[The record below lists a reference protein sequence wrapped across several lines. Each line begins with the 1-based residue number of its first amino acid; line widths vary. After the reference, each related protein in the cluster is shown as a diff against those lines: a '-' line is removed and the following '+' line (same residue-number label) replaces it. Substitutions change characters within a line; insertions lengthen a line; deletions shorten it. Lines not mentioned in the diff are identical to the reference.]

1 MRAAMDADGGMGE
14 EASMDGRTSCD
25 DLWRIA
31 LDLNLAAAAV
41 DPRAGRLPPL
51 IFLTDPDRTPEPWR
65 IAARL
70 PAGSAVIHRGFG
82 RPEAPDEARR
92 LREATS
98 TCGARL
104 LIAADVDL
112 ADAVGAD
119 GVHLPEREAGC
130 AGELRKRRPDWL
142 ITAALHPP
150 GDGSADVD
158 ALLISPVF
166 PAGGASAPRP
176 ALGVRAFT
184 DAVSAAKVPA
194 YALGGVTATSARALL
209 GSGACGFAAIGAV
222 AAAFGN

>member
-1 MRAAMDADGGMGE
+1 
-14 EASMDGRTSCD
+14 MDGRTSCD

-31 LDLNLAAAAV
+31 LDLNRAAAAV

-51 IFLTDPDRTPEPWR
+51 IFLTDPDRTPQPWL

-92 LREATS
+92 LREATWAS
-98 TCGARL
+98 KARL
-104 LIAADVDL
+104 LIAADVEL

-119 GVHLPEREAGC
+119 GVHLPERDAGRA
-130 AGELRKRRPDWL
+130 AGLRRLRPDWL

-150 GDGSADVD
+150 GECPEGVD

-166 PAGGASAPRP
+166 SAGGASAARP
-176 ALGVRAFT
+176 ALGVPAFT
-184 DAVSAAKVPA
+184 EAVSAAKVPA
-194 YALGGVTATSARALL
+194 YALGGVTANSAHRLS
-209 GSGACGFAAIGAV
+209 GSGACGIAAIGAV
-222 AAAFGN
+222 AAAWGD

>member
-1 MRAAMDADGGMGE
+1 
-14 EASMDGRTSCD
+14 MDGRTSCD

-31 LDLNLAAAAV
+31 LDLNRAAAAV

-51 IFLTDPDRTPEPWR
+51 IFLTDPARTPEPWR

-98 TCGARL
+98 TRGARL
-104 LIAADVDL
+104 LIATDVDL

-119 GVHLPEREAGC
+119 GIHLPEREAGR
-130 AGELRKRRPDWL
+130 AGELRKLRPGWL

-150 GDGSADVD
+150 GEGPEGVD

-166 PAGGASAPRP
+166 PAGGASAARP
-176 ALGVRAFT
+176 ALGVPAFT
-184 DAVSAAKVPA
+184 DALSAAKVPA
-194 YALGGVTATSARALL
+194 YALGGVTATRARDLAT
-209 GSGACGFAAIGAV
+209 SGACGLAAIGAV
-222 AAAFGN
+222 AAAWGD